1 MKTITGS
8 LMSHSLLKQADLL
21 LQQKQYAMS
30 IDCYQ
35 KFLNQIPDCAEAMN
49 NLGLAYKGLGKMRDA
64 EASFKKALQIRPRY
78 AAAFNNLGN
87 LFVLQNRLAEA
98 EACFRKALD
107 CNPEFAEAC
116 NNLGNVLASK
126 TSFDDAWT
134 YYFRAIRIRPDYAE
148 AYNNL
153 GNLCHQ
159 QEHWDQAQDY
169 YSRALQLD
177 PGHYKAL
184 NNMGSTLQRKGMI
197 SEAIRCF
204 NQALSIQPDFA
215 ETHANLANALVE
227 AGQIESALHHYLKAI
242 RMVPDNSA
250 FNSNLL
256 LAMQYSTDIGLS
268 EMFVSA
274 TRFWNRRTQSMM
286 KRNLHFEQ
294 PKGDKRIRV
303 GFVSPDF
310 RRHSVSFSFMP
321 FLKALD
327 RTRIRVH
334 CYGEI
339 KRSDDVT
346 RQIEGLVDHFY
357 YTNGLSDR
365 SVADSILSDGIDILV
380 DLAGHTGGNRLPV
393 FALKPAPIQITWL
406 GYPATTGLS
415 QVDYRITDAVADPP
429 GLTER
434 FHSERLI
441 RLPEGFLCYDPLDP
455 APAVGQLPCLNSD
468 RITFGS
474 FNNLP
479 KINPGVIHL
488 WSRMLQ
494 SVRGS
499 QLVLKSRQ
507 LVDRSVCMQVM
518 EQFNQQGIE
527 SERIQMFGRT
537 ASTAE
542 HLALYNRID
551 IAVDTF
557 PYNGTT
563 TTCEALWMGV
573 PVISLCGDRHA
584 ARVGASILTCIGLPE
599 LIARNPEAFVN
610 IGIDLA
616 ADTRRLLHMRTTLR
630 KRLQNSLLCNAGR
643 FAENMLTVFQ
653 SLVQS
658 LSASDGKQKNR
669 PEIRYRIGEIRP

>member
-1 MKTITGS
+1 
-8 LMSHSLLKQADLL
+8 MSHSLLRQADLW
-21 LQQKQYAMS
+21 LQQKQYAKS

-35 KFLNQIPDCAEAMN
+35 KFLSQIPDCAEALN
-49 NLGLAYKGLGKMRDA
+49 NLGLAYKGLGKMREA
-64 EASFKKALQIRPRY
+64 ETSFKKAIQVRPRY

-87 LFVLQNRLAEA
+87 LFVFQNRFAEA
-98 EACFRKALD
+98 ETSFRRALEIA
-107 CNPEFAEAC
+107 PEFAEAC
-116 NNLGNVLASK
+116 NNLGNVLAAR

-134 YYFRAIRIRPDYAE
+134 FYSRAIRIRPDYVE

-153 GNLCHQ
+153 GNLCHR
-159 QEHWDQAQDY
+159 QEHWDQAQEY
-169 YSRALQLD
+169 YSRALKLD

-197 SEAIRCF
+197 TEAIRCF
-204 NQALSIQPDFA
+204 NQALAFQPDFA

-227 AGQIESALHHYLKAI
+227 TGQIDSALHHYRTAI
-242 RMVPDNSA
+242 RMVPEDSA
-250 FNSNLL
+250 INSNLL
-256 LAMQYSTDIGLS
+256 LAMQYSTNIGYN
-268 EMFVSA
+268 EMFVEA
-274 TRFWNRRTQSMM
+274 TRFWNREAQSTVKQKLHSGRRTGGKQ
-286 KRNLHFEQ
+286 
-294 PKGDKRIRV
+294 IRV

-310 RRHSVSFSFMP
+310 RRHSVSFFFVP

-327 RTRIRVH
+327 RSRIRVF

-339 KRSDDVT
+339 KRADDVT
-346 RQIEGLVDHFY
+346 RQIEGLVDHFCI
-357 YTNGLSDR
+357 TNGLSDR
-365 SVADSILSDGIDILV
+365 SVADTIVSDSIDILV
-380 DLAGHTGGNRLPV
+380 DLAGHTAGNRLPV

-415 QVDYRITDAVADPP
+415 QVAFRITDAVADPP
-429 GLTER
+429 GLTESYY
-434 FHSERLI
+434 SEQLI

-455 APAVGQLPCLNSD
+455 APSVGQLPCLNSD

-479 KINPGVIHL
+479 KLNPGVIHL
-488 WSRMLQ
+488 WSKLLR
-494 SVRGS
+494 SVPGS

-507 LVDRSVCMQVM
+507 LADMSVCSQIM
-518 EQFNQQGIE
+518 EQFNRHGIE
-527 SERIQMFGRT
+527 SERIQMLGRT
-537 ASTAE
+537 ASTAD

-599 LIARNPEAFVN
+599 LIARNPEVFLK
-610 IGIDLA
+610 IGAELA

-630 KRLQNSLLCNAGR
+630 KRLQNSLLCNAWR
-643 FAENMLTVFQ
+643 FAENILTVFE
-653 SLVQS
+653 SLARS
-658 LSASDGKQKNR
+658 LPTSDGNQKNWPKFGFR
-669 PEIRYRIGEIRP
+669 MGETRA